1 MQKRPPKDQAS
12 APHSGASRSAD
23 RLVSS
28 AFQPLGFSLPGKVA
42 DLEKRAKAA
51 LSLTEQVRES
61 LPQPQQSHLLS
72 ASYRDDTLSVTM
84 DSAAW
89 CPQVRYAAE
98 RLLENLK
105 ARGGPEFG
113 KLKVRVGR
121 RGA

>member
-1 MQKRPPKDQAS
+1 MS
-12 APHSGASRSAD
+12 NS
-23 RLVSS
+23 
-28 AFQPLGFSLPGKVA
+28 FQSLGFSLPGKVA

-51 LSLTEQVRES
+51 LSLTEQVRAS
-61 LPQPQQSHLLS
+61 LPEEQRSHLLS
-72 ASYRDDTLSVTM
+72 ASYRDETLSVTM

-98 RLLENLK
+98 SLLDRLK
-105 ARGGPEFG
+105 ANGGPDFA